1 MRIVFYSHMSQ
12 LGNGAT
18 ESFLA
23 IVNCLSKRHEC
34 YVITPNKGT
43 LNEELDKL
51 KINNAII
58 PFKWTSNVNNNL
70 KISKF
75 KFSLETL
82 NKWFTVRKFNKK
94 NIGQHLK
101 FLKEFNPDIIYSNTS
116 VINTGI
122 LLAKKLK
129 IKHIWHLRE
138 FQFYDITPNFGYA
151 YLKKYLKKSDVII
164 VNSNTLKSYYSK
176 FIKDDKIK
184 VVYNGVAISSNT
196 IETKDKKDFFV
207 FLIVGSLI
215 KSKSHFEAL
224 KAVKQL
230 KMRNDKF
237 QLHIVGDGRLRYDIE
252 RFIKEN
258 NLEDNVVL
266 FGHQN
271 NVAQFYKG
279 ADCYLMCS
287 ELESFGRVTI
297 EAMLNSLPVIGK
309 LSKYNATKEII
320 RDGIDGVLYENEN
333 ELITKMEW
341 MMNNPNLSLIMG
353 KSGKARAKENFSLEY
368 SIGQIEAILLSSQKG
383 IK

>member
-12 LGNGAT
+12 LGNGAN

-51 KINNAII
+51 KINNTII
-58 PFKWTSNVNNNL
+58 PFRWSSQINNDYK
-70 KISKF
+70 KISF
-75 KFSLETL
+75 IDSLKTIE
-82 NKWFTVRKFNKK
+82 KWFSVRRFNKK
-94 NIGQHLK
+94 MMNQHLI

-116 VINTGI
+116 VINIGI

-196 IETKDKKDFFV
+196 MERKDKKDFFV
-207 FLIVGSLI
+207 FLIVASLI
-215 KSKSHFEAL
+215 KRKSHFEAL
-224 KAVKQL
+224 KAAKQL

-258 NLEDNVVL
+258 DLENNVVL

-271 NVAQFYKG
+271 NVEPFYKE

-297 EAMLNSLPVIGK
+297 EAMLNSLPVLGK

-341 MMNNPNLSLIMG
+341 MMDNPNLSLIMG
-353 KSGKARAKENFSLEY
+353 KSGEARAKENFSLEY

-383 IK
+383 IN